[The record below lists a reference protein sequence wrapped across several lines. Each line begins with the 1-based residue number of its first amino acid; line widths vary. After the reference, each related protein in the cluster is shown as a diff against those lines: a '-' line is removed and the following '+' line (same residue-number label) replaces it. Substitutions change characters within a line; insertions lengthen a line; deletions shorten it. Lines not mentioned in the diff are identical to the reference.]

1 MPVAQNGYT
10 TFAPHF
16 MARKCSYDEGSAECR
31 NNCIH
36 HGRYCAMD
44 TISEA
49 HASEFKPWQAC
60 PRLTSIAFML
70 SNLLVP
76 VFLHACRLLHTMIP
90 WHTSLTGTALLK
102 QTHSLSHYR
111 AVLCQVQA

>member
-1 MPVAQNGYT
+1 MFSQLSLRAGRQNGYT

-49 HASEFKPWQAC
+49 HASKYKPWQAC
-60 PRLTSIAFML
+60 TCLTSI
-70 SNLLVP
+70 
-76 VFLHACRLLHTMIP
+76 T
-90 WHTSLTGTALLK
+90 
-102 QTHSLSHYR
+102 
-111 AVLCQVQA
+111 

>member
-1 MPVAQNGYT
+1 MHAGRQNGYT

-16 MARKCSYDEGSAECR
+16 MMRKCSYDEDSAECR

-49 HASEFKPWQAC
+49 HAAKFKPWQARARPPAQSSCRRARQLTC
-60 PRLTSIAFML
+60 PAASWWLTVHTIHAWCHIAPL
-70 SNLLVP
+70 RHVN
-76 VFLHACRLLHTMIP
+76 
-90 WHTSLTGTALLK
+90 
-102 QTHSLSHYR
+102 
-111 AVLCQVQA
+111 

>member
-1 MPVAQNGYT
+1 MGRQNGYT

-16 MARKCSYDEGSAECR
+16 MARKCSYDEDSAECR

-49 HASEFKPWQAC
+49 HASKFKPWQAW
-60 PRLTSIAFML
+60 PRLSQGPCHSSWAADTPS
-70 SNLLVP
+70 
-76 VFLHACRLLHTMIP
+76 
-90 WHTSLTGTALLK
+90 SLCG
-102 QTHSLSHYR
+102 S
-111 AVLCQVQA
+111 